1 MNEIEKMAKVIDSVL
16 GSAPTFV
23 LQSRGTGEYK
33 SVTNSE
39 IATALVNAGYGDIK
53 QALEDYA
60 TKLHNNIV
68 VYLKRDFDTRE
79 EVCKIIDE
87 TLKEVCGE

>member
-1 MNEIEKMAKVIDSVL
+1 MNDIEKMAKIISDRSNL
-16 GSAPTFV
+16 LSSYDIRETSPA
-23 LQSRGTGEYK
+23 LIY
-33 SVTNSE
+33 
-39 IATALVNAGYGDIK
+39 ATALVNAGYGDVK

>member
-1 MNEIEKMAKVIDSVL
+1 MNEIEKM
-16 GSAPTFV
+16 
-23 LQSRGTGEYK
+23 SRMICTSLCVSSSYCNDCDNCGNGCEVSKT
-33 SVTNSE
+33 
-39 IATALVNAGYGDIK
+39 IALDLINAGYGDVK

>member
-1 MNEIEKMAKVIDSVL
+1 MNKQKEIEQIAKILDGAECVEDALFVDFDGMAK
-16 GSAPTFV
+16 
-23 LQSRGTGEYK
+23 
-33 SVTNSE
+33 
-39 IATALVNAGYGDIK
+39 ALVNAGYGDVK